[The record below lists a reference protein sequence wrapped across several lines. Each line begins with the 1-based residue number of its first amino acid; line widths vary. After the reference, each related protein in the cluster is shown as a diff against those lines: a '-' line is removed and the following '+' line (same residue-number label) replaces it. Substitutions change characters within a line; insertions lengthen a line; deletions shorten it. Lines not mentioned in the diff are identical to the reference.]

1 FEKIRQVYS
10 LLDADDNVRL
20 IETPGP
26 HSYHPRSRGEIFSWF
41 VRHLMGEEVSP
52 ERIGD
57 IDESLDEPEEH
68 LRVYQAGLPPD
79 ERTTV
84 IHDDFVPIA
93 TAPSIDT
100 SADLRR
106 ERERVVAELR

>member
-1 FEKIRQVYS
+1 
-10 LLDADDNVRL
+10 
-20 IETPGP
+20 
-26 HSYHPRSRGEIFSWF
+26 
-41 VRHLMGEEVSP
+41 
-52 ERIGD
+52 
-57 IDESLDEPEEH
+57 DESLDEPEEH

-106 ERERVVAELR
+106 ERERVVAELREKSFGHFPEPPDDLDVRMGIRWEGTEAEFTRISFTPEEGWRLDVTLQLPKLRPERP